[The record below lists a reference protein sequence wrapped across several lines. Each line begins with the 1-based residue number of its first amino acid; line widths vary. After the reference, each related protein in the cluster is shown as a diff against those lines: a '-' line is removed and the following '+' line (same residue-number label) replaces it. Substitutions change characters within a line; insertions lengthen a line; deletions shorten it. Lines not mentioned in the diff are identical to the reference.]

1 MIGFVDDSNGQ
12 TNNFME
18 EGESPE
24 TLHRIQQSLRTNAQ
38 LWANLLGVT
47 GGALELS
54 KCSVHVATW
63 HFTSQGAP
71 VLYTDKKMFANIAVV
86 DPTSGE
92 ENTLQYLS
100 PYTAHKTLGH
110 FKDPAGLQR
119 RQFDELLKKSN
130 SATAFLDSCTLTRM
144 EAWTYYFACYLPS
157 IAYPLANC
165 YFSTQQLL
173 KVQRKAMSRLVS
185 KCGYNRN
192 TKKEILYGPLQ
203 YGGAN
208 FRNLVDQ
215 QGLSQL
221 TLFVRHWRQKTVAGR
236 LLRNVVEW
244 AQFTS
249 GTATPLLEVP
259 SIPLPHLESKWLASL
274 RAYLA
279 SINAG
284 LHLDVTGLP
293 PLEREHD
300 GYIMEWI
307 IQSDRFTDKEVV
319 RLNYCRLFLN
329 AVTLSDLTATNG
341 KLLDIGKLNGE
352 PSLISSRS
360 LWMAVKQ
367 DNPSAAEWRLWRKA
381 NSIWSTENGILR
393 QPLGDWLQD
402 LKQRRIQH
410 FAYRAHNILF
420 IRSRHGYIKCRSL
433 SFNRY
438 KETGTTV
445 SMESIPQQAEPVE
458 ATASGLYEWIITY
471 ITKVSPILTR
481 QQHQVTSFDDF
492 VSTLDAWEYDLL
504 RHSTL
509 FTDAFTISDDLGMSF
524 AAGSD
529 GSEKHGTDGA
539 FGWMISNTSGGR
551 AAAGMG
557 PSRGWRM
564 DSYRAECS
572 GMLSLLRFLIR
583 LGEYTFRVDNWK
595 GTIGTDSQ
603 SMLEKLF
610 GRTKVKSGEPL
621 IAAQLK
627 ELDVMTAEWD
637 LLMEIQ
643 VSLRLLPEV
652 ELTYVKGHQDASRA
666 YSRLSLLAQLNVDA
680 DDKAKE
686 FQEQHGKAHPFVL
699 MSPHAGA
706 FVTIPQGTITAK
718 VVTEVRNYATG
729 PPLKLHIQ
737 ERNHW
742 TDQIMRAIN
751 WRAHGGALNGMI
763 AKRVHFTKMVH
774 ECLPT
779 FQRLNKFTNGARKC
793 PACSVADETR
803 DHILRCPQAERHRW
817 RTSFMSKIEEFHERE
832 NTSPFLRHVWRE
844 AMEVWFAEESLD
856 IQLSP
861 ILFPSDV
868 RQVIIQQNKIGWRQV
883 FNGRFAMAWA
893 SVQADFTARQVQR
906 STANTKNQQRKKGKQ
921 WQKKFITEIWKQ
933 WFILWKQ
940 RNELVHGTTQSTRQD
955 AIRRTAAAELR
966 AIYDTKEQLEP
977 EAQGLLFQEVQDH
990 IQRHQPQT
998 TRNWLHTNAPI
1009 LRESLRRAKRRAI
1022 AGVRSIRSYFAPV
1035 R

>member
-1 MIGFVDDSNGQ
+1 
-12 TNNFME
+12 
-18 EGESPE
+18 
-24 TLHRIQQSLRTNAQ
+24 
-38 LWANLLGVT
+38 
-47 GGALELS
+47 
-54 KCSVHVATW
+54 
-63 HFTSQGAP
+63 
-71 VLYTDKKMFANIAVV
+71 
-86 DPTSGE
+86 
-92 ENTLQYLS
+92 
-100 PYTAHKTLGH
+100 
-110 FKDPAGLQR
+110 
-119 RQFDELLKKSN
+119 
-130 SATAFLDSCTLTRM
+130 
-144 EAWTYYFACYLPS
+144 
-157 IAYPLANC
+157 
-165 YFSTQQLL
+165 
-173 KVQRKAMSRLVS
+173 
-185 KCGYNRN
+185 
-192 TKKEILYGPLQ
+192 
-203 YGGAN
+203 
-208 FRNLVDQ
+208 
-215 QGLSQL
+215 
-221 TLFVRHWRQKTVAGR
+221 
-236 LLRNVVEW
+236 
-244 AQFTS
+244 
-249 GTATPLLEVP
+249 
-259 SIPLPHLESKWLASL
+259 
-274 RAYLA
+274 
-279 SINAG
+279 
-284 LHLDVTGLP
+284 
-293 PLEREHD
+293 
-300 GYIMEWI
+300 
-307 IQSDRFTDKEVV
+307 
-319 RLNYCRLFLN
+319 
-329 AVTLSDLTATNG
+329 
-341 KLLDIGKLNGE
+341 
-352 PSLISSRS
+352 
-360 LWMAVKQ
+360 
-367 DNPSAAEWRLWRKA
+367 
-381 NSIWSTENGILR
+381 
-393 QPLGDWLQD
+393 
-402 LKQRRIQH
+402 
-410 FAYRAHNILF
+410 
-420 IRSRHGYIKCRSL
+420 
-433 SFNRY
+433 
-438 KETGTTV
+438 
-445 SMESIPQQAEPVE
+445 
-458 ATASGLYEWIITY
+458 
-471 ITKVSPILTR
+471 
-481 QQHQVTSFDDF
+481 
-492 VSTLDAWEYDLL
+492 
-504 RHSTL
+504 
-509 FTDAFTISDDLGMSF
+509 
-524 AAGSD
+524 
-529 GSEKHGTDGA
+529 
-539 FGWMISNTSGGR
+539 
-551 AAAGMG
+551 
-557 PSRGWRM
+557 
-564 DSYRAECS
+564 
-572 GMLSLLRFLIR
+572 MLSLLRFLIR

-977 EAQGLLFQEVQDH
+977 EAQGLLFQELQDH